1 MLKQRSDF
9 LAESGLPC
17 QELQFYNTFLDQQIQ
32 DKKELIV
39 AAIIKGQDLTHN
51 HLLSTSLS
59 TLQKQGETW
68 NQTLQIQSGEFA
80 QTLLQYNQL
89 KEDESKRFIAK
100 AKQKGTIQQ
109 VTNIAAFFLSYL
121 T

>member
-1 MLKQRSDF
+1 LNLLKQRSDS
-9 LAESGLPC
+9 LAETGLSC
-17 QELQFYNTFLDQQIQ
+17 QDLHFYNTFLNHQIQ

-39 AAIIKGQDLTHN
+39 AAIIEGQGLTHN

-80 QTLLQYNQL
+80 QALLQYIQL
-89 KEDESKRFIAK
+89 KEDERRRYTVK
-100 AKQKGTIQQ
+100 AEQRGTIQQ
-109 VTNIAAFFLSYL
+109 VTDIAAFLPPI
-121 T
+121 

>member
-1 MLKQRSDF
+1 M
-9 LAESGLPC
+9 AETGLSC
-17 QELQFYNTFLDQQIQ
+17 QDLHFYNTFLNYQIQ

-39 AAIIKGQDLTHN
+39 AAIIEGQGLTHN

-80 QTLLQYNQL
+80 QALLQYIQL
-89 KEDESKRFIAK
+89 KEDERRRYTVK
-100 AKQKGTIQQ
+100 AEQRGTIQQ
-109 VTNIAAFFLSYL
+109 VTDIAAFLPPI
-121 T
+121 